1 MEMVGGDLF
10 KKVVLLEKLQLL
22 DHVVTEVC
30 NRSLVVLRGKFL
42 LVALAC
48 SFYQVFVIIKT
59 SSEKEESQ
67 KPKLQLFWPEMCF
80 LGQQKINLPTTIIT
94 SFDRKNIA

>member
-30 NRSLVVLRGKFL
+30 NRSLVVLMGKFL
-42 LVALAC
+42 FVALAC
-48 SFYQVFVIIKT
+48 SFYQVFVIIK
-59 SSEKEESQ
+59 S
-67 KPKLQLFWPEMCF
+67 F
-80 LGQQKINLPTTIIT
+80 L
-94 SFDRKNIA
+94 AH